1 MQRPGLLFVCAVLL
15 LPTLSCKRNL
25 SPKDLSAANSPA
37 ANNPRKPNEKLLK
50 HIFLG
55 GDLELAFAR
64 SAKSE
69 TNENSRHIIPIEH
82 KAGEIYRYLLLETDK
97 EGKILTTGH
106 IVSKNAIANID
117 LFALSIQKDTILY
130 YEHTLYPNTRYQQ
143 KTPAKGKVIAK
154 ISGQDFDSNTPVSRA
169 PLPCDATNCVDW
181 YWIIYN
187 ADTGEIISTTY
198 LYTTCTS
205 DCDDD
210 PLDDE
215 GVGGNGDNPPPG
227 VPGPYICAS
236 SFNFQSQGTGSI
248 TNVAKTWGI
257 IGSYVTSQSTYTTTF
272 GVITN
277 APKDV
282 VNWNTAWSYLSLHY
296 YYLIQ
301 SGDIRLQTDMEGTL
315 HLTYSAFAQKQ
326 LAAAACDYASDNS
339 RNPKSVLSQPNGGH
353 VYKQKF
359 KELYSDYLKT
369 YIPGTTVQLL
379 NTFEQ
384 GCTQATYS
392 NTPC

>member
-1 MQRPGLLFVCAVLL
+1 MRRSRLLFVYVVLL
-15 LPTLSCKRNL
+15 LATLSCKRDF
-25 SPKDLSAANSPA
+25 SPKDLSEAGTPPA
-37 ANNPRKPNEKLLK
+37 VNNLRKSNVKTLK
-50 HIFLG
+50 HIFLK
-55 GDLELAFAR
+55 GDLELESAR
-64 SAKSE
+64 SASSE
-69 TNENSRHIIPIEH
+69 TSENSRHIIPIRR
-82 KAGEIYRYLLLETDK
+82 KAGEIYKYLLLETDK
-97 EGKILTTGH
+97 QGKILTTGH
-106 IVSKNAIANID
+106 IISKTALANID
-117 LFALSIQKDTILY
+117 LFTLSIQKDTILY
-130 YEHTLYPNTRYQQ
+130 YEHTLYPNIRN
-143 KTPAKGKVIAK
+143 KNSPVKGKITAK
-154 ISGQDFDSNTPVSRA
+154 ILGQDFDSNTPVSRA
-169 PLPCDATNCVDW
+169 PLPCGTTNCVDW

-198 LYTTCTS
+198 LYTTCA
-205 DCDDD
+205 DCEIE

-236 SFNFQSQGTGSI
+236 SFNFQSQGAGSN

-272 GVITN
+272 GVVTN

-282 VNWNTAWSYLSLHY
+282 VHWDNAWTYLSLNY

-301 SGDIRLQTDMEGTL
+301 SGDIRLQTDMEGNL
-315 HLTYSAFAQKQ
+315 HLTYSTYAQKQ

-353 VYKQKF
+353 VYRQRF
-359 KELYSDYLKT
+359 KELYLDYLKT